1 MNNLLSDYRAEEEGA
16 IGLNDQLNL
25 ELRSNED
32 LRRKIRSAETDLE
45 ETRIHHSNL
54 AEMMAK
60 TRARVIADGTIV
72 KKAEEERVVQQKGLD
87 GVRKALEEAEEQL
100 RGGLDRNLD
109 KVRESYDQNI
119 SQIEESI
126 KVQQAMIDSKA
137 KKLRTLKLEDPIT
150 KGDEFK
156 LIREE
161 LKTLNRRKED
171 LLQNIAQAESTEKLL
186 SDRLYFEQNRVS
198 RQARSQNTEIGIKVK
213 ADIEQLSK
221 NVEALRQRK
230 LAFHGIQPSEEPN
243 TPVENAILQA
253 QITTLNN
260 SQQQLV

>member
-1 MNNLLSDYRAEEEGA
+1 
-16 IGLNDQLNL
+16 
-25 ELRSNED
+25 
-32 LRRKIRSAETDLE
+32 
-45 ETRIHHSNL
+45 
-54 AEMMAK
+54 MMAK

-126 KVQQAMIDSKA
+126 KVQQAMIDTKA
-137 KKLRTLKLEDPIT
+137 KKLRTLKLEDPIF

-156 LIREE
+156 SIREG

-171 LLQNIAQAESTEKLL
+171 LLQNIALAESTEKLL

-230 LAFHGIQPSEEPN
+230 LAFLGIQPSEEPN

-260 SQQQLV
+260 SQQQLVSEREKIKAMKMKMAELESTSSETKKKLEQIGKDLDTHYEERIVAMNRYIMELTDK